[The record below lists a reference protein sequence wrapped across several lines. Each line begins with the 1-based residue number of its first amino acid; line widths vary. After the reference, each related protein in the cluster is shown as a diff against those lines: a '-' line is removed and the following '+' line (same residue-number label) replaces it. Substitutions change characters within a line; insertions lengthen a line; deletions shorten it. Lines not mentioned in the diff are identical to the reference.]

1 MKEEVNIEIS
11 KKLFYN
17 INLHLL
23 NDEKPSEYLD
33 IISKQTEF
41 SVYPFSML
49 FELKNTEQSKVH
61 HPEGNAWNHTILVV
75 DEAAKRKSQ
84 SKNPSVF
91 MWASLL
97 HDIGKPPTT
106 RIRKGRITSYD
117 HDKIGEKLTVNF
129 LSSFVE
135 DTNFIQQVAALVRYH
150 MHILYVV
157 NSLPFS
163 DMEGMLQNTNVNEVA
178 LLGLCDRLGR
188 TGANIKKEEDTISLF
203 LRKCQNYQR
212 KGGNSNGKGW
222 NEKT

>member
-1 MKEEVNIEIS
+1 MKEEVNTGIS
-11 KKLFYN
+11 KKMFQD

-33 IISKQTEF
+33 IICKQTEF

-61 HPEGNAWNHTILVV
+61 HPEGSAWNHTILVV

-97 HDIGKPPTT
+97 HDIGKPSTT

-117 HDKIGEKLTVNF
+117 HDKVGEKLAVSF
-129 LSSFVE
+129 LSPFVE
-135 DTNFIQQVAALVRYH
+135 DTIFIQQVAALVRYH

-157 NSLPFS
+157 NNLPFS
-163 DMEGMLQNTNVNEVA
+163 DMDGMLQHTDINEVA

-188 TGANIKKEEDTISLF
+188 TGANIKKEEDTMSLF
-203 LRKCQNYQR
+203 LKKCQSYQR
-212 KGGNSNGKGW
+212 KGGDRNGKGR